1 MAYGSTA
8 SSLAP
13 SITTINEYAHGETTS
28 AGAIRSTFYGRLKD
42 MYLPAWDDHIHEKT
56 TMGKVLAKKKGTMG
70 GRRSIGSVMNALPQ
84 SAGVALLEYD
94 KLPEPSTAN
103 SFNPQIISRTM
114 FSRLRWSA
122 QVKNAARGGDKA
134 AWSQPQREDIEG
146 AKKQF
151 ELNFERVLFS
161 GNRDILGTVG
171 ADGTAAH
178 TMLGRNSRT
187 SGAEYRHAFGAHY
200 LRNNM
205 AVALVEDSGGLVQPH
220 EGVLNDP
227 IDNSNIRFVSAVDR
241 QAGTF
246 TLSSTVGTATSSDWS
261 TGGAGDAGALI
272 VPWGSRRVAA
282 DMDANC
288 DANTDSLLSS
298 MNGIGNLAVTS
309 TEVPYVYGLL
319 RSSYDSLAGRMSQN
333 GGTVRPFDER
343 LVTLAVDRIADEGKG
358 DEPDFLVTHASVRR
372 EMVRETA
379 GDRRFEPVQ
388 QGRGFK
394 NMAYTIGD
402 VQLKVELSV
411 DCPPGS
417 VFILDS
423 STFGY
428 FEECPMKMLDDGERF
443 VADRAAHEI
452 TMIKAGNVACTAP
465 FNNATIEDLAFDVSA
480 LTA

>member
-8 SSLAP
+8 SSIAP
-13 SITTINEYAHGETTS
+13 AITTINEYIHGETTS
-28 AGAIRSTFYGRLKD
+28 AGSIRSSFYGRLKD
-42 MYLPAWDDHIHEKT
+42 MFLPAWDDHIHEKT
-56 TMGKVLAKKKGTMG
+56 TLGKVIAKKKGTMG
-70 GRRSIGSVMNALPQ
+70 GRRMLGSVMNALPQ
-84 SAGVALLEYD
+84 SAGIALLEYD
-94 KLPEPSTAN
+94 KLPEPSAA
-103 SFNPQIISRTM
+103 SHFNPQLISRTM
-114 FSRLRWSA
+114 HSRLRWSI
-122 QVKNAARGGDKA
+122 QVKNAARAGDKA
-134 AWSQPQREDIEG
+134 AWAQPQREDIEG

-151 ELNFERVLFS
+151 ELNFERVLFN

-171 ADGTAAH
+171 ADGTANH

-187 SGAEYRHAFGAHY
+187 SNSEYRHAFGAHY

-205 AVALVEDSGGLVQPH
+205 AVALVEDNGGLVQPH
-220 EGVLNDP
+220 EGTLNDP
-227 IDNSNIRFVSAVDR
+227 IDNTNIRFVSSVDR
-241 QAGTF
+241 LAGTF
-246 TLSSTVGTATSSDWS
+246 TLSSTVGTATSGDWS
-261 TGGAGDAGALI
+261 TAGAGDAGALI

-333 GGTVRPFDER
+333 GGTVRSFDER
-343 LVTLAVDRIADEGKG
+343 FVTLAVDRIADEGKG
-358 DEPDFLVTHASVRR
+358 DEPDFLVTHSSVRR

-379 GDRRFEPVQ
+379 GDRRFEPIQ
-388 QGRGFK
+388 QERGFK

-411 DCPPGS
+411 DSPPGS

-423 STFGY
+423 SSFGY

-452 TMIKAGNVACTAP
+452 NMIKAGNVACVAP
-465 FNNATIEDLAFDVSA
+465 FNNATIEDIAYDVSD